1 MLVTDDCMGCAIKA
15 VSLTRGGR
23 TVFQGL
29 DVNLQEHRIG
39 LIGHNGAG
47 KTSLLR
53 LLCGLETPHAGQVL
67 VQGQDIY
74 AHKPTMPRARLIGM
88 MFQNP
93 EDQIIFPTV
102 EEELALSLQT
112 LSGLGRKAARQSSH
126 AFLETYGLQH
136 WASRSIGSLSQGQR
150 QWVCWLAMLLAQPQV
165 LLLDEPFASLDLP
178 GQIALAHAIDTCA
191 QQVIVSTHALDHV
204 RGFERVIWLDAGRI
218 CADGPG
224 DEVCRAYESAVQA
237 QAPAWGVSSPRST

>member
-1 MLVTDDCMGCAIKA
+1 MVVPDDRMGCAVKA
-15 VSLTRGGR
+15 VTLIRGAN

-29 DVNLQEHRIG
+29 DIDLQEHRIG

-53 LLCGLETPHAGQVL
+53 LLCGLETPNTGQVL

-74 AHKPTMPRARLIGM
+74 AQKLTTPRARLVGM

-102 EEELALSLQT
+102 AEELALSLQT
-112 LSGLGRKAARQSSH
+112 LSGLDRKVARQRSV
-126 AFLETYGLQH
+126 AFLETQGLQH
-136 WASRSIGSLSQGQR
+136 WASRAIGSLSQGQR
-150 QWVCWLAMLLAQPQV
+150 QWVCWLAMLLAQPEV

-178 GQIALAHAIDTCA
+178 GQIALAYAIDTCA
-191 QQVIVSTHALDHV
+191 QQVIVSTHALEHV
-204 RGFERVIWLDAGRI
+204 RGFERVLWLDAGRI

-224 DEVCRAYESAVQA
+224 SEVCRAYESAVRTQT
-237 QAPAWGVSSPRST
+237 PTHGWSRPRSA